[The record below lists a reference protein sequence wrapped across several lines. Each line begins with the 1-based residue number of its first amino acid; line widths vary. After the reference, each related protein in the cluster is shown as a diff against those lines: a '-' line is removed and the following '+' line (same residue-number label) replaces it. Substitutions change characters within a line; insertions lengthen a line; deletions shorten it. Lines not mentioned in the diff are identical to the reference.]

1 MKNLIKI
8 TTMCSLLIIACF
20 LISACGGGAES
31 FVQGKGTVDIFV
43 TDTNTTPALPLQNV
57 TIEVRENNAQGTLI
71 ETHTNA
77 TDAKGFFQWVSP
89 TTGVGSTFHFTFIL
103 AGYVTQTATATP
115 NLTGP
120 NVTLN
125 VRMPHV

>member
-1 MKNLIKI
+1 MKSLIKI
-8 TTMCSLLIIACF
+8 TTMCTLLIIACF

-43 TDTNTTPALPLQNV
+43 TDNNTTTPLKLQNV
-57 TIEVRENNAQGTLI
+57 TIEIRENNAQGTLI

-77 TDAKGFFQWVSP
+77 TDANGFFQWVSP
-89 TTGVGSTFHFTFIL
+89 TAGVATTFHFTFIL

-120 NVTLN
+120 NVRLD
-125 VRMPHV
+125 VRMTHV